1 MKKLFA
7 VLLALSLILTLGVST
22 FTTVSADEVKTW
34 TGDITIKGS
43 DNVPVAGKTFA
54 AYKLLDAVAVDE
66 NDLEAGVIYSIPAAL
81 QDFYNDLCN
90 LTDDEGNPVAAT
102 GDAVNL
108 YINNLSAEELREF
121 AADALAAAV
130 AAGIQP
136 ATVTA
141 GADDTEATFTGLA
154 FGYYVIE
161 DQGAATP
168 ISALMLKSTSED
180 VVLKADKPFIT
191 KKIDGN
197 IDQDITTDKTNE
209 TPDGLVDYNTAKVGD
224 VVPYVLASK
233 VPDMTGYTSY
243 TFTVTDTFS
252 AGLTFNNDVAITIG
266 GENYTDFTVVQ
277 NGQVVTITFNNFIN
291 QADKKG
297 EDIVITYSATV
308 NENAVFGE
316 EGNPNKVY
324 LTYSNNPQTDSTEKT
339 DEDIV
344 YTYLVDLI
352 INKTDANGDSLQGAK
367 FDLKDANGN
376 VIASGESDENGLVKF
391 TWVNG
396 VKGLRDGE
404 TYTIVETEAPT
415 GYNKAKDITFTVA
428 CTDPTNGTPICTWST
443 NNDKVLFNEVDAF
456 ETTIENTTGWLLPET
471 GGIGTTIFTV
481 VGCLLMVGAIVLLV
495 SKKRAGA
502 AA

>member
-34 TGDITIKGS
+34 TGSITIEGAA
-43 DNVPVAGKTFA
+43 NVPVSGKTFA

-66 NDLEAGVIYSIPAAL
+66 NNLDAGVLYSIPAEL
-81 QDFYNDLCN
+81 QGFYDDLCG
-90 LTDDEGNPVAAT
+90 LKDDEGNPVAAT
-102 GDAVNL
+102 GEAVNTK
-108 YINNLSAEELREF
+108 INAMDAEALDAF
-121 AADALAAAV
+121 KVAALAAAK

-136 ATVTA
+136 AIVTA
-141 GADDTEATFTGLA
+141 GADDTEATFTGLD

-161 DQGAATP
+161 DRGAATP
-168 ISALMLKSTSED
+168 ISALMLKSTSQK
-180 VVLKADKPFIT
+180 VTLKADKPTIT

-197 IDQDITTDKTNE
+197 IDQDITTDKTDE

-224 VVPYVLASK
+224 VVPYVLTSK
-233 VPDMTGYTSY
+233 VPDMTGYTKY
-243 TFTVTDTFS
+243 TYIVTDTFS
-252 AGLTFNNDVAITIG
+252 DGLTFNDDVAITIG
-266 GENYTDFTVVQ
+266 GENYTEFDVEQ
-277 NGQVVTITFNNFIN
+277 NGQVVTITFKDFIN
-291 QADKKG
+291 LADKKG
-297 EDIVITYSATV
+297 ADIVITYSATV

-316 EGNPNKVY
+316 EGNPNEVY
-324 LTYSNNPQTDSTEKT
+324 LTFSNNPQTDSTEDSDK
-339 DEDIV
+339 DIV

-352 INKTDANGDSLQGAK
+352 INKTDANGTPLQGAK
-367 FDLKDANGN
+367 FDLEDADGN
-376 VIASGESDENGLVKF
+376 VIASGESDENGLVEF
-391 TWVNG
+391 TWVDG

-404 TYTIVETEAPT
+404 TYTIVETEAPR

-428 CTDPTNGTPICTWST
+428 CTDPTNGTTICTWET
-443 NNDKVLFNEVDAF
+443 NNDEVLFNDVDAF
-456 ETTIENTTGWLLPET
+456 ETTIKNTTGWLLPET

-481 VGCLLMVGAIVLLV
+481 VGVLLMVGAAVLLV